1 MRIALTGGAAGIGA
15 ALAQKLHDAGHEL
28 VVFDVNKP
36 SGPVGQ
42 WIEIDL
48 NDPVSITNAL
58 AQADGEFD
66 ALINNAGLPPR
77 AGLAEKI
84 LRVNFCGFRRFLE
97 GMEDKLSVNASIVN
111 TASRAGAMWQQNIEQ
126 VKALIACDFDDIPP
140 LIDRFEI
147 DDTRAYNLSKEA
159 VIVYGIAQTERL
171 INKGLRLNSVS
182 PAAIST
188 GILDDFTKAFGAK
201 VQKNIARVGRPGEP
215 EEVADLI
222 HFLISPQ
229 SNWIKGQDI
238 NIDGGMAACAITDMM
253 ELK

>member
-15 ALAQKLHDAGHEL
+15 ALVQKLHDAGHEL

-48 NDPVSITNAL
+48 NDPVSITNAF

-84 LRVNFCGFRRFLE
+84 LRVNFCGFRHFLE
-97 GMEDKLSVNASIVN
+97 GMEDKLSANASIVN
-111 TASRAGAMWQQNIEQ
+111 TASRAGAMWQQNIDQ
-126 VKALIACDFDDIPP
+126 VKALMACDFDDIPG

-171 INKGLRLNSVS
+171 INKGLRMNSVS

-222 HFLISPQ
+222 SPSIS
-229 SNWIKGQDI
+229 
-238 NIDGGMAACAITDMM
+238 
-253 ELK
+253 L